1 MKYLLAFII
10 LSSSLLAQD
19 SGVQFFEKNI
29 RPVLTTQC
37 YSCHSSTAKSVK
49 GGLSLDTRQ
58 GILNGGDSGP
68 SIVPGKIDESL
79 LLDYIQ
85 SGDMPPDKPLSEKI
99 VKDFEKWIKMGMP
112 DPRYK
117 HENRQLELKQAR
129 QFWSFK
135 KVTRIPVKVYEG
147 STELDSILE
156 IEMKKQDI
164 KPVAE
169 ANEYT
174 ILRRL
179 YFDLIGLPP
188 SPEQI
193 KGYINDKSEDKYEKL
208 VDSLLEDEGFGEKWA
223 RHWLDVARFGESS
236 GQDRNLVSPYAW
248 RYRDY
253 VIDSFNKDKP
263 YDEFIRQQIAGDL
276 MPHKTFEQYN
286 ENQIATGF
294 LTIGTKNIQA
304 QTRQF
309 EADRNDD
316 QIDAITRGF
325 LGMTLSCARCH
336 DHKFDPFSQ
345 QDYYGV
351 FGLFNNTENLDGL
364 YRGNNNTGYLGDYGY
379 LVTKETEDYYKD
391 KKIEEWF
398 LLCDIKNLEGQIES
412 IQNWNK
418 RATEEQINREIKRR
432 EEKLAEA
439 KEKLKELT
447 GETEFP
453 TLEYLEPVMS
463 VKDKDKM
470 TEPKLAIRGEVNNLG
485 DEVPRRLPEIFSDRP
500 NLAFEDTSGRFQLA
514 EWITDRTNPLTYRV
528 HVNRVW
534 RHLFGKGIL
543 DSFDN
548 FGILGG
554 EPTNLKL
561 MNYLSSKF
569 VSGKFSNKRL
579 IKTIVMSNAYKR
591 SSKFDKHNY
600 EIDPDNIY
608 FWRMNEKR
616 LEAEQIRDS
625 LLFVSN
631 TLDESHKNISD
642 FQTDIK
648 NPSKELRA
656 YISNIKAR
664 SIYIPSLRDNKI
676 EILDIFDR
684 PDNSLLN
691 AERSVTTVS
700 TQALFLMN
708 NDKIILLAEAEAKAL
723 VERNKK
729 MGKTM
734 PDILYRNNVNSVFL
748 KFLGRPPTDEE
759 TKKSIEFIKRDGNIQ
774 GNLAKFI
781 QIIICTGEFRNVK

>member
-1 MKYLLAFII
+1 MLKKILLVSFILYSNI
-10 LSSSLLAQD
+10 VAGQET
-19 SGVQFFEKNI
+19 GIKFFEENI
-29 RPVLTTQC
+29 KPVLTTQC
-37 YSCHSSTAKSVK
+37 YSCHSSNSKDVK
-49 GGLSLDTRQ
+49 GGLSVDTRQ

-68 SIVPGKIDESL
+68 SVVPGKIDESL
-79 LLDYIQ
+79 LLDYIE
-85 SGDMPPDKPLSEKI
+85 SGDMPPDNPLSEE
-99 VKDFEKWIKMGMP
+99 VVDNFRKWIKMGMP

-117 HENRQLELKQAR
+117 HENRAVELRQAR
-129 QFWSFK
+129 NFWAFK
-135 KVTRIPVKVYEG
+135 KVTRPPVAKYDDG
-147 STELDSILE
+147 TEIDAILNLE
-156 IEMKKQDI
+156 IEKHKL
-164 KPVAE
+164 KPVE
-169 ANEYT
+169 AADDYT
-174 ILRRL
+174 IVRRL

-188 SPEQI
+188 SIEQI
-193 KGYINDKSEDKYEKL
+193 KGYIDDTSEDKYERL
-208 VDSLLEDEGFGEKWA
+208 VDSLLQDEGFGEKWG
-223 RHWLDVARFGESS
+223 RHWLDVARYAESS
-236 GQDRNLVSPYAW
+236 GQDRNLISPYAW

-253 VIDSFNKDKP
+253 VIDSFNEDKP
-263 YDEFIRQQIAGDL
+263 YDQFITEQIAGDL
-276 MPHKTFEQYN
+276 LPHKSYEEYN
-286 ENQIATGF
+286 NNRIATGF

-351 FGLFNNTENLDGL
+351 AGVFNNTRNMDGL
-364 YRGNNNTGYLGDYGY
+364 YRGNNNTGYLGDYEY
-379 LVTKETEDYYKD
+379 LVTEETEDLYKK
-391 KKIEEWF
+391 KKIKEWF
-398 LLCDIKNLEGQIES
+398 LLCDIKNLEAQIES
-412 IQNWNK
+412 IKTWNK
-418 RATEEQINREIKRR
+418 RVTEQQLDRELGRRQKRL
-432 EEKLAEA
+432 EEA
-439 KEKLKELT
+439 KAELSD
-447 GETEFP
+447 
-453 TLEYLEPVMS
+453 EYLKYLEHLQPVMS
-463 VKDKDKM
+463 VKDKEKM
-470 TEPKLAIRGEVNNLG
+470 TEVKLAIRGEVNNLG

-500 NLAFEDTSGRFQLA
+500 NLNFDNTSGRYEFA
-514 EWITDRTNPLTYRV
+514 EWITHKTNPLTYRV

-561 MNYLSSKF
+561 MNYLSTKF
-569 VSGKFSNKRL
+569 VTGRLSNKRL

-600 EIDPDNIY
+600 EIDADNIY

-625 LLFVSN
+625 LLFVSGK
-631 TLDESHKNISD
+631 LEESHKNISD
-642 FQTDIK
+642 FQTDIRR
-648 NPSKELRA
+648 PSKELSK
-656 YISNIKAR
+656 YIASTTAR

-676 EILDIFDR
+676 EVLDIFDR

-708 NDKIILLAEAEAKAL
+708 NPKIIALAQEQAQILL
-723 VERNKK
+723 ERNKK

-734 PDILYRNNVNSVFL
+734 PKILYRNNVNEIFL
-748 KFLGRPPTDEE
+748 KFLGRPPDETE
-759 TKKSIEFIKRDGNIQ
+759 LEASIDFIEKDNT
-774 GNLAKFI
+774 NLAYLT
-781 QIIICTGEFRNVK
+781 QILICTGEFRNVK